1 MKNSSYT
8 LHNAASYAGD
18 KSKDWIEKL
27 ARFGFAAKG
36 AIYVLI
42 GILAVMA
49 ALNMGG
55 GKQAN
60 RDGAMQLIF
69 EQPFGKILGWLVV
82 IGLIGYVIWR
92 LFQAIKNPDH
102 KKNDAKGILARVR
115 YAFSG
120 LIYAAFTYSM
130 IKALTGSGSSGGSGN
145 SRQGMA
151 AQVMQWD
158 GGSTLVAIA
167 GIITII
173 AGLVYLYRAYTT
185 KFKEKLNNSRM
196 SYNEDKW
203 ITRLGRAGFTARG
216 IVWLI
221 LGYFIVKAGLSSDAS
236 QVKGSQGAFNFL
248 EQSGEWVLLL
258 VAIGVIA
265 YGVFQ
270 FAKAKYYQVNVNI

>member
-1 MKNSSYT
+1 MKNSSYS
-8 LHNAASYAGD
+8 LNNAAHYAGD

-42 GILAVMA
+42 GILALMA
-49 ALNMGG
+49 ALNMGSSS
-55 GKQAN
+55 QASRN
-60 RDGAMQLIF
+60 GAMQLIF

-92 LFQAIKNPDH
+92 LFQAVMNPDH
-102 KKNDAKGILARVR
+102 KKNDAKGMLSRVR

-120 LIYAAFTYSM
+120 LLYGAFTYSM
-130 IKALTGSGSSGGSGN
+130 IKALTGNGSSGGGGN
-145 SRQGMA
+145 SRQSMA

-158 GGSTLVAIA
+158 GGSTIIAIV
-167 GIITII
+167 GIITMI
-173 AGLVYLYRAYTT
+173 AGFVNLYRAYTT
-185 KFKEKLNNSRM
+185 KFKEKLNNNRM
-196 SYNEDKW
+196 SYNEEKW
-203 ITRLGRAGFTARG
+203 ITRLGRAGFSARG
-216 IVWLI
+216 VVWLI
-221 LGYFIVKAGLSSDAS
+221 LGFFIVKAGLSSDAS
-236 QVKGSQGAFNFL
+236 QVKSSQGAFSFL

-270 FAKAKYYQVNVNI
+270 FAKAKYYQINI

>member
-1 MKNSSYT
+1 MKNSSHT
-8 LHNAASYAGD
+8 LQNAAHIAGD
-18 KSKDWIEKL
+18 KSRDWIEKL

-55 GKQAN
+55 GQQASKN
-60 RDGAMQLIF
+60 GAMQLIF
-69 EQPFGKILGWLVV
+69 EQPFGKILGWLMV

-102 KKNDAKGILARVR
+102 KKNDTKGILTRVR

-120 LIYAAFTYSM
+120 LIYGAFTYSM
-130 IKALTGSGSSGGSGN
+130 IKTLTGNSSGGGGN
-145 SRQGMA
+145 SNQGMA

-158 GGSTLVAIA
+158 GGSTIIAIV

-173 AGLVYLYRAYTT
+173 AGLVNLYRAYTT

-196 SYNEDKW
+196 SYNEEKW

-216 IVWLI
+216 IVWMI
-221 LGYFIVKAGLSSDAS
+221 LGYFIMRAGLSSDAS
-236 QVKGSQGAFNFL
+236 QVKGSQGAFDFL

-258 VAIGVIA
+258 VAVGVIA
-265 YGVFQ
+265 YGIFQ

>member
-8 LHNAASYAGD
+8 LNNAAHYAGS

-49 ALNMGG
+49 ALNMGSNQ
-55 GKQAN
+55 QAS
-60 RDGAMQLIF
+60 RSGAMQLIF

-92 LFQAIKNPDH
+92 LFQAIMNPDH
-102 KKNDAKGILARVR
+102 KSNDAKGILSRVR

-120 LIYAAFTYSM
+120 LLYGAFTYSM
-130 IKALTGSGSSGGSGN
+130 IKALTGKGSGSGSGN
-145 SRQGMA
+145 SRQNIV
-151 AQVMQWD
+151 AQVLQWD
-158 GGSTLVAIA
+158 GGAIIIAIA
-167 GIITII
+167 GLITII
-173 AGLVYLYRAYTT
+173 AGFVYLYRAYST

-196 SYNEDKW
+196 SFNEEKW
-203 ITRLGRAGFTARG
+203 ITRLGRAGYTARG

-221 LGYFIVKAGLSSDAS
+221 LGFFITKAGLSSDAS
-236 QVKGSQGAFNFL
+236 QVKSSQGAFSFL

-258 VAIGVIA
+258 VALGVIA

-270 FAKAKYYQVNVNI
+270 FAKAKYYQINVNI

>member
-1 MKNSSYT
+1 MKNSAYT
-8 LHNAASYAGD
+8 LHNAAQVAGD
-18 KSKDWIEKL
+18 KSRDWIEKL

-42 GILAVMA
+42 GILALMA
-49 ALNMGG
+49 ALNMGSSQ
-55 GKQAN
+55 QADRN
-60 RDGAMQLIF
+60 GAMQLIF

-82 IGLIGYVIWR
+82 IGLFGYVVWR
-92 LFQAIKNPDH
+92 LFQAIMNPDH
-102 KKNDAKGILARVR
+102 KKNDAKGIFARIR

-130 IKALTGSGSSGGSGN
+130 IKALTGNGSGSGSGN
-145 SRQGMA
+145 SRQGIA
-151 AQVMQWD
+151 AQVMQWE
-158 GGSTLVAIA
+158 GGSIIVAIA
-167 GIITII
+167 GVITMI
-173 AGLVYLYRAYTT
+173 AGLVYFYRAYTT
-185 KFKEKLNNSRM
+185 KFKDKLNNSRM
-196 SYNEDKW
+196 SHNEDKW

-221 LGYFIVKAGLSSDAS
+221 LGYFITKAGLASDAS
-236 QVKGSQGAFNFL
+236 QVKGSQGAFGFL
-248 EQSGEWVLLL
+248 EQSGEWILLL